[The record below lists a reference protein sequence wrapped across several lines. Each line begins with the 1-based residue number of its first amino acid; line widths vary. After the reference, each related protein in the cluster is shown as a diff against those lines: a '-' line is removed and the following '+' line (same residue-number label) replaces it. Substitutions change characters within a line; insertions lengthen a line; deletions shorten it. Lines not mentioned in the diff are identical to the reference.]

1 MVGKLH
7 RPFWAWAAGG
17 GNMMF
22 NDAFCGGGCEERTAS
37 KFATA
42 VRTNNFYPG
51 GELSLHIGDEIE
63 DVDDSVTSVLEKTRI
78 QFTAKVVYTS

>member
-1 MVGKLH
+1 M
-7 RPFWAWAAGG
+7 GG
-17 GNMMF
+17 RWGNMMF
-22 NDAFCGGGCEERTAS
+22 NDAFCSGGCEERTAS